1 MRRDWLHRLSTA
13 SANSGDERVRHL
25 PSFTYLYFLSETNIF
40 KHGDKTVGVGLFV
53 ASWLVGWFTFGRGK
67 DSTLQN
73 YTSKISSINNAYGD
87 ESSAMPVAVNN
98 LNMPNTTKDRTR
110 MWANAQR
117 DGRRAEYRWR
127 PLFNAAVW
135 LKPTT
140 RVQCSDAAKTRIPL
154 KLAGVFQTPEPSSA
168 VSGPKFIILWGHV
181 EELLLFNKFFSDSRY
196 VT

>member
-1 MRRDWLHRLSTA
+1 VSITDSLF
-13 SANSGDERVRHL
+13 NSL
-25 PSFTYLYFLSETNIF
+25 IALYF
-40 KHGDKTVGVGLFV
+40 
-53 ASWLVGWFTFGRGK
+53 
-67 DSTLQN
+67 STLARSCPCTGIKRSVYSSLADWSADLQLGVARIQHC
-73 YTSKISSINNAYGD
+73 KITIPKYRPLITYGD

-168 VSGPKFIILWGHV
+168 VSGPKFIIL
-181 EELLLFNKFFSDSRY
+181 
-196 VT
+196 